1 MRIARI
7 ASLLIATAAFT
18 TACEKTADSPGRGD
32 TAVPY
37 GGAGANGSIGSTPGY
52 LNAAGADKNPNPG
65 AASAAAAPAAPAAPA
80 AAAFR
85 TLTALALPGGA
96 SIEVSDSGIEKNLVG
111 FIQDAALPIDKA
123 TWFEFD
129 RLRFKTGSAE
139 LESASA
145 AQVAN
150 IAAIMKAF
158 PAVKL
163 KIGGYTDNVGDP
175 NKNMTLSADRAKA
188 AVAAIVAQGVAAD
201 RLASE
206 GYGDTVPVADN
217 TTEEGR
223 AKNRRTAARVT
234 AK

>member
-1 MRIARI
+1 MRIARF
-7 ASLLIATAAFT
+7 ASLLIATAVFT
-18 TACEKTADSPGRGD
+18 TACEKTADSPGKGD

-65 AASAAAAPAAPAAPA
+65 AATAAAAPAAPAALA
-80 AAAFR
+80 AASM
-85 TLTALALPGGA
+85 TALALPGGA
-96 SIEVSDSGIEKNLVG
+96 SIEASGSGIEKSLVG

-129 RLRFKTGSAE
+129 RLNFKTGSAE
-139 LESASA
+139 LDAASA

-175 NKNMTLSADRAKA
+175 KKNMTLSADRAKA
-188 AVAAIVAQGVAAD
+188 AVAAIVAQGVPAD
-201 RLASE
+201 RLTSE
-206 GYGDTVPVADN
+206 GYGDTVPVAEN